1 MDNPP
6 PCAIITP
13 EAETKPIESKTFNIK
28 SDKNREFIILLE
40 NNGVILNLS
49 TDSKDKNSFQKK
61 IYKNKFTLIDIQKV
75 KLFNAYDSIDEC
87 LSEIEITK
95 GFIREKYDSLDL
107 VVPLNS
113 KKYPEIVFPLLLKK
127 ISDSEKIQELYDIIH
142 KINEEKNKLQKRVE
156 ELEKNLYHEI
166 ILKTKEE
173 EPKGISIN
181 LSFYGKEDFE
191 KYTDKNLDIEIDKND
206 MGCFIFFCNLKDNS
220 KVNDLQ
226 KIINIKNKGINNDNK
241 TKAKILDNKRFSL
254 SSVMPSE
261 GNKENNEEVE
271 YLKILVKLLQNVRLI
286 FKTDL
291 QIKELFELKNFN
303 DFFNKVI
310 KCNLILKGITLE
322 FKLFLM
328 NLIDFYVMNNKTKN
342 INLTKLL
349 LGLKLCL
356 SLRESIIPEPKTFF
370 NEFKE
375 ILNKELNQKQELDKL
390 ILSIP
395 LILLNEIKSKQI
407 NEELFKLLDVNNFS
421 LICQFNNLNVGFCLK
436 ASIKDFSEVIN
447 NIL

>member
-1 MDNPP
+1 M
-6 PCAIITP
+6 
-13 EAETKPIESKTFNIK
+13 EKKT
-28 SDKNREFIILLE
+28 
-40 NNGVILNLS
+40 
-49 TDSKDKNSFQKK
+49 
-61 IYKNKFTLIDIQKV
+61 
-75 KLFNAYDSIDEC
+75 
-87 LSEIEITK
+87 
-95 GFIREKYDSLDL
+95 
-107 VVPLNS
+107 
-113 KKYPEIVFPLLLKK
+113 LK
-127 ISDSEKIQELYDIIH
+127 
-142 KINEEKNKLQKRVE
+142 
-156 ELEKNLYHEI
+156 
-166 ILKTKEE
+166 
-173 EPKGISIN
+173 
-181 LSFYGKEDFE
+181 
-191 KYTDKNLDIEIDKND
+191 KYTDKNIDIEIDKND
-206 MGCFIFFCNLKDNS
+206 IGCIIFFFNLKDNS

-226 KIINIKNKGINNDNK
+226 KIIDIKLKGINNDKK

-254 SSVMPSE
+254 SAVMPSE
-261 GNKENNEEVE
+261 GNKENKEELE
-271 YLKILVKLLQNVRLI
+271 YFKILVKLLQNVRLI

-328 NLIDFYVMNNKTKN
+328 NLIDYYVMSNKTKN
-342 INLTKLL
+342 IKLTEIL
-349 LGLKLCL
+349 LGLKICL

-395 LILLNEIKSKQI
+395 MMLLKEIKSKQKI
-407 NEELFKLLDVNNFS
+407 EELFKLLDVNNFS

-447 NIL
+447 YNYIKDK